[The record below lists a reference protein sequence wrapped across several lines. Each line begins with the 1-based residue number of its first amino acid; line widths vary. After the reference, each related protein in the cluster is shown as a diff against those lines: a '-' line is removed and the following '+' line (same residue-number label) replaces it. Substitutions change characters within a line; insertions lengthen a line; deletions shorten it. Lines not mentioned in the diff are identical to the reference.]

1 MESSLEIVVIS
12 TNSACRLV
20 LALSNHHR
28 HRHQYRDHRHR
39 RNRRRR
45 HYRHHQVEPS
55 NFHPRGIMNIPP
67 LHPLHTSSHMNQPF
81 FFFRSL
87 SIQFSN
93 PETRRIISF
102 RTCAC
107 PSDYNSVWQHRLRP
121 KFPHSSFW
129 FSFWSCCCGCC
140 CCCLGFREMPR

>member
-1 MESSLEIVVIS
+1 MESSSEIVVIS

-28 HRHQYRDHRHR
+28 HQNQHRDHRHR

-55 NFHPRGIMNIPP
+55 NFHPRGIINIPP
-67 LHPLHTSSHMNQPF
+67 PRPLNTSSPMNQPF
-81 FFFRSL
+81 FSFRSL
-87 SIQFSN
+87 NIQFSN

-102 RTCAC
+102 RLCAC

-121 KFPHSSFW
+121 KFPHFSFFSFW
-129 FSFWSCCCGCC
+129 FSCCFCG
-140 CCCLGFREMPR
+140 CCLGFREMPR